1 MGPGPVPES
10 LPKHKSGSI
19 VSFIWASRPLENFQ
33 ITVLSPLK
41 NRRGKRRSVV
51 EADERANSSALARL
65 YSAMD
70 SRHASLGRRTLED
83 IRQKRAAEKLSKTS
97 SGPDLSK
104 ASIPIDHGGM
114 RKSESASRLS
124 ESDVGVLVAQ
134 IKDLERKNAELEEQ
148 NKNLA
153 SMLETKEAGGDV
165 LQKRLNDLEKNTV
178 PSLRKALKDVAME
191 KDAAVVAR
199 EDLSAQ
205 LRTLKKRLKDA
216 EEEQYRA
223 EEDAASLRAELNMIQ
238 QQAMSGTLSAVTS
251 IVNSPDQ
258 IQTLEKELASLKF
271 ELQRESQLR
280 QQERQQ
286 LAEEQARASTLTSEK
301 QELEEKL
308 AAISRKASEVSEK
321 VAGKE
326 FSLEDKEK
334 LEKQLHDMAVVIE
347 KLESSRQKLL
357 IEIDS
362 QSSEIERLFEEN
374 SNLSSSYQESMSISV
389 HWENQVKD
397 CLKQNEELRGTLD
410 KLRTD
415 QAKGMPESHEGR
427 DNETGSAAYTTEVLS
442 IKDQLAKEQSRAE
455 ALSAEVLQLSARL
468 QQSTQAYNG
477 LARLYK
483 PVLRNIESSL
493 IKMKQDGPVTVR

>member
-1 MGPGPVPES
+1 
-10 LPKHKSGSI
+10 
-19 VSFIWASRPLENFQ
+19 
-33 ITVLSPLK
+33 
-41 NRRGKRRSVV
+41 
-51 EADERANSSALARL
+51 
-65 YSAMD
+65 MD

-83 IRQKRAAEKLSKTS
+83 IRQKRAAERLSKTS
-97 SGPDLSK
+97 SGPDLSQ
-104 ASIPIDHGGM
+104 IPPIDHGGM
-114 RKSESASRLS
+114 RKSESANRLS
-124 ESDVGVLVAQ
+124 ESDVSTLVSQ
-134 IKDLERKNAELEEQ
+134 IRDLDRKNAELEEQ

-153 SMLETKEAGGDV
+153 SMLETKEAGSTV
-165 LQKRLNDLEKNTV
+165 LQKRLNDLEQNTV

-205 LRTLKKRLKDA
+205 LRMLKKRLKDA

-238 QQAMSGTLSAVTS
+238 QQTMNGSLGALNS
-251 IVNSPDQ
+251 IANPPDQ
-258 IQTLEKELASLKF
+258 IKTLEIELANIKS
-271 ELQRESQLR
+271 ELQRESMFR

-286 LAEEQARASTLTSEK
+286 LAEEQARASILTSEK

-308 AAISRKASEVSEK
+308 AALSRKSSEVSDK
-321 VAGKE
+321 VASKG
-326 FSLEDKEK
+326 FSLEDKEI
-334 LEKQLHDMAVVIE
+334 LEKQMHDMAVVIE

-357 IEIDS
+357 MEIDS

-374 SNLSSSYQESMSISV
+374 SNLSSSHQEAMSIAL

-397 CLKQNEELRGTLD
+397 CLKQNEELRGILD

-415 QAKGMPESHEGR
+415 QAKGLLDSHSNGS
-427 DNETGSAAYTTEVLS
+427 NKTGLAEYTPEVLS
-442 IKDQLAKEQSRAE
+442 IKDQLAKEQSKAE

-468 QQSTQAYNG
+468 QQTTQAYNG

>member
-1 MGPGPVPES
+1 
-10 LPKHKSGSI
+10 
-19 VSFIWASRPLENFQ
+19 
-33 ITVLSPLK
+33 
-41 NRRGKRRSVV
+41 
-51 EADERANSSALARL
+51 
-65 YSAMD
+65 MD
-70 SRHASLGRRTLED
+70 SRHATLGRRTLEE

-104 ASIPIDHGGM
+104 ISIPIDNGGM
-114 RKSESASRLS
+114 RKSESANRLS
-124 ESDVGVLVAQ
+124 ESDVSVLVAQ
-134 IKDLERKNAELEEQ
+134 IKDLEKKNAELEEQ
-148 NKNLA
+148 NKSLA
-153 SMLETKEAGGDV
+153 SLLETKEAGGDV

-223 EEDAASLRAELNMIQ
+223 EEDAAALRAELNMLQ
-238 QQAMSGTLSAVTS
+238 QQAMSGSLSAMNSTS
-251 IVNSPDQ
+251 NSPDQ
-258 IQTLEKELASLKF
+258 IQMLEKELASLKSA
-271 ELQRESQLR
+271 LQQESHLR

-286 LAEEQARASTLTSEK
+286 LAEEQARASTLTSVK

-308 AAISRKASEVSEK
+308 AAMSRKASEVSEK

-347 KLESSRQKLL
+347 RLESSRQKLL

-374 SNLSSSYQESMSISV
+374 SDLSNSYQQAMSISG

-397 CLKQNEELRGTLD
+397 CLKHNEELRATID

-415 QAKGMPESHEGR
+415 QSKGLLESQEGGA
-427 DNETGSAAYTTEVLS
+427 NETGSAAYTTEVLS

-468 QQSTQAYNG
+468 QQATQAYNG

-483 PVLRNIESSL
+483 PVLRNIENNL
-493 IKMKQDGPVTVR
+493 IKMKQDGPKGKSAQPPSY

>member
-1 MGPGPVPES
+1 
-10 LPKHKSGSI
+10 
-19 VSFIWASRPLENFQ
+19 
-33 ITVLSPLK
+33 
-41 NRRGKRRSVV
+41 
-51 EADERANSSALARL
+51 
-65 YSAMD
+65 MD

-389 HWENQVKD
+389 HWENQVIVS
-397 CLKQNEELRGTLD
+397 G
-410 KLRTD
+410 
-415 QAKGMPESHEGR
+415 
-427 DNETGSAAYTTEVLS
+427 
-442 IKDQLAKEQSRAE
+442 
-455 ALSAEVLQLSARL
+455 
-468 QQSTQAYNG
+468 
-477 LARLYK
+477 
-483 PVLRNIESSL
+483 
-493 IKMKQDGPVTVR
+493 